1 MKPYVLIL
9 YFWTLFR
16 FRVNRLIK
24 NQSAETAICF
34 LYLPMPKELR
44 GSDLQNVSYLNS
56 ITDLTEN
63 LPPTVF
69 VHGVSVVT
77 STTL

>member
-1 MKPYVLIL
+1 M
-9 YFWTLFR
+9 
-16 FRVNRLIK
+16 NRLIR

-34 LYLPMPKELR
+34 VYLPMPKDLR
-44 GSDLQNVSYLNS
+44 GSDLQNVSYLNDL
-56 ITDLTEN
+56 TDLTDN
-63 LPPTVF
+63 LPPTIL